1 MYTPTGESR
10 DWASRGLGM
19 FAFTAE
25 LTSGCCTPDSGFYY
39 GFVFPDDSAL
49 VNHVFRDN
57 LPLALAV
64 IAAAGDP
71 TAALGPS
78 GLRPAAPRVES
89 LWPETGISLAATTPP
104 AVSPAR
110 RTAADQDV
118 RRNTRG
124 PSLCDGP

>member
-78 GLRPAAPRVES
+78 GLRPTAPRIES
-89 LWPETGISLAATTPP
+89 LWPETRISLAAATPAPFSPTVRTPTGHIRTRNPP
-104 AVSPAR
+104 A
-110 RTAADQDV
+110 D
-118 RRNTRG
+118 
-124 PSLCDGP
+124 SLWPG